1 MPRPL
6 RDRCVEDLP
15 GVEVFKPAGIP
26 ARELKS
32 LALTL
37 DEFESL
43 RLADYEAKAATKD
56 TTHTPTTSNRL
67 RAAAMMPESA
77 KAAVAAISSSRRR
90 VWSQSEVGMERG
102 VSEGV
107 IVAHGMWAAP
117 GLAKMPRSI

>member
-1 MPRPL
+1 MPHTNSVCRTQKKGRWSSSRSRRVP
-6 RDRCVEDLP
+6 P
-15 GVEVFKPAGIP
+15 P
-26 ARELKS
+26 
-32 LALTL
+32 
-37 DEFESL
+37 
-43 RLADYEAKAATKD
+43 KAATKD

-117 GLAKMPRSI
+117 GLANLTVS